1 MPSIEQQMTEIN
13 GLNNSITRMEIK
25 VNAMDSDLRQTNITM
40 SEYQHSI
47 DTYSDL
53 CEEMRKDKESNDTEI
68 EDLKRRV
75 SNVERDQY
83 AIQSDQ
89 KKCENTLTDLQCRSM
104 LDNLIFTNIDEIV
117 RPETDEYENVEQT
130 LIRFLW
136 GEMGIHKPI
145 EFARV
150 HRLGTFDK
158 DSARDN
164 PRPIIA
170 KFERFKDRDYV
181 RGLAAETLKGK
192 QFRIREQF
200 PKVIEEKRKMLY
212 PVAKEARK
220 STENKVRLVRDKL
233 YVNGQEVFVE
243 TNTSSESVGP
253 STKPWSR
260 NKDSQSETQNPWK
273 YPKSRKIPY
282 RGERV
287 FYRGGGTRRGDK
299 PHNPGAKVLDFSL
312 PTSNQFELLTEL
324 NETPVPQN
332 LGNTNS
338 VNSSMKHPASSPLD
352 DANITKR
359 QRKEIIIQVSDPDT
373 DSDEHSMVVSP
384 GNKSSNCTPTES
396 PKKTN
401 IGGRYLY

>member
-1 MPSIEQQMTEIN
+1 
-13 GLNNSITRMEIK
+13 MEIK

-89 KKCENTLTDLQCRSM
+89 KKCEHTLTDLQCRSM

-117 RPETDEYENVEQT
+117 RTETDEYDNVEQT
-130 LIRFLW
+130 LMRFLW

-170 KFERFKDRDYV
+170 KFERFKDRDYE

-192 QFRIREQF
+192 KFGTREQF
-200 PKVIEEKRKMLY
+200 PKVIEETRKMLY

-220 STENKVRLVRDKL
+220 STEN
-233 YVNGQEVFVE
+233 
-243 TNTSSESVGP
+243 
-253 STKPWSR
+253 
-260 NKDSQSETQNPWK
+260 
-273 YPKSRKIPY
+273 
-282 RGERV
+282 
-287 FYRGGGTRRGDK
+287 
-299 PHNPGAKVLDFSL
+299 
-312 PTSNQFELLTEL
+312 
-324 NETPVPQN
+324 
-332 LGNTNS
+332 
-338 VNSSMKHPASSPLD
+338 
-352 DANITKR
+352 
-359 QRKEIIIQVSDPDT
+359 
-373 DSDEHSMVVSP
+373 
-384 GNKSSNCTPTES
+384 
-396 PKKTN
+396 
-401 IGGRYLY
+401 